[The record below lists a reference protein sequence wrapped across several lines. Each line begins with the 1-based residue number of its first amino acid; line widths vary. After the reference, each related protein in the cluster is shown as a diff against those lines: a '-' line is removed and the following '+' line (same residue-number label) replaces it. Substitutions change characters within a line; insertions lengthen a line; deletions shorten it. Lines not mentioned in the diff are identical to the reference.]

1 MPKAKQPTVVGIFRD
16 PKALLHAGET
26 ARLKGFPDLD
36 AITPYPVHGL
46 AEALGLKVSWM
57 PRVTK
62 TCFFL
67 GAGLGYFFEYWTMAI
82 AWPINIAGKPFNS
95 VPAFMPVTFE
105 CGILLAGICTFLAV
119 LAAGRLRPAP
129 NYQPIDPRLTNDRFA
144 LLLPFGSEGS
154 AAAKTLLRN
163 AHALEV
169 YEIAR

>member
-1 MPKAKQPTVVGIFRD
+1 MPKAKQPTAVGIFRD
-16 PKALLHAGET
+16 PESLVHAGET
-26 ARLKGFPDLD
+26 ARRRGFRDLD

-62 TCFFL
+62 TCFFV
-67 GAGLGYFFEYWTMAI
+67 GAGLGYSFEYWTMAI
-82 AWPINIAGKPFNS
+82 AWPLNIAGKPFNS

-119 LAAGRLRPAP
+119 LAAGRLRPSP
-129 NYQPIDPRLTNDRFA
+129 NFKPIDPRLTNDHFA
-144 LLLPFGSEGS
+144 LLIPHGVEGG
-154 AAAKTLLRN
+154 AAAHALLRQ

-169 YEIAR
+169 FDVDR